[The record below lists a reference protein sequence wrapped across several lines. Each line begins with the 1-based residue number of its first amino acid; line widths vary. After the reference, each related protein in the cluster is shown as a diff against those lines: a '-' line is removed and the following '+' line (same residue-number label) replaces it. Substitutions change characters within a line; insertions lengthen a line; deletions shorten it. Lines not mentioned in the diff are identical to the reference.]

1 MGVYQGRRREEGRM
15 NWDFGVKVVVLL
27 LTLVG
32 LGLGLFHT
40 LGVLIDTA
48 NKLQSAAQSSDFV
61 NGMVFT
67 AVIGIITGLLA
78 LTTLVVKAI
87 VDTVTKK
94 RLTMYAPTDVTA

>member
-48 NKLQSAAQSSDFV
+48 NKLQSAAESSDFV

-87 VDTVTKK
+87 VDTVTKNG
-94 RLTMYAPTDVTA
+94 